1 MTNFPEPPP
10 SRLLTSNSMRRPPS
24 EASSATAASIP
35 LKVVANADA
44 SMANLELASRRERFS
59 FSASP
64 MDSAQR
70 RDWQTGLASGVRDE
84 VVVNA
89 LLEDERTPNPR
100 RRDNVIWATM
110 VDFFLVD
117 FQTV

>member
-1 MTNFPEPPP
+1 
-10 SRLLTSNSMRRPPS
+10 
-24 EASSATAASIP
+24 
-35 LKVVANADA
+35 
-44 SMANLELASRRERFS
+44 
-59 FSASP
+59 

-110 VDFFLVD
+110 VDFFLVSKESRPKGVRLILAVTAAEKPGNSYD
-117 FQTV
+117 FM